1 MRTKDLFF
9 FLGGAIVGAAVGM
22 LLAPESGAKTRRRI
36 KRFVEDE
43 KDKLVETYENVRE
56 RIEDE
61 AGKLERRFKK
71 G

>member
-1 MRTKDLFF
+1 MKKEFF
-9 FLGGAIVGAAVGM
+9 CFLGGALAGAAVA
-22 LLAPESGAKTRRRI
+22 LLFAPESGEKTRRRI

-43 KDKLVETYENVRE
+43 KDKLVDAYENVRE

-61 AGKLERRFKK
+61 AGKLERRFKR